1 MNTDNSKNGSLQA
14 KTVAM
19 VLIIVIVIIAT
30 FLGVSAYQ
38 NRTLT
43 RIVGETR
50 VEQQNAIAQ
59 TSGEVMNEMISS
71 IMIDET
77 ALQAKIA
84 NNDFAEIINN
94 TYMLQTIAQSLMDNR
109 DLLTPATVGLPDV
122 STEGT
127 MTAMVLK
134 EDGVDH
140 TQSEYLKILGHMSGT
155 LVALA
160 DNSDKIESCYIGI
173 CDGTHISA
181 NADPAI
187 RYDEDGNLISY
198 SARNR
203 PWYKAAEQAGKLV
216 FTGIEKDAFSG
227 VPYITCTAPIFEDGK
242 VVVVV
247 GIDVILDSMN
257 DFIMTSSTSDG
268 FAFIVNEKGLV
279 VLAPDKID
287 VFGAQINADL
297 LSLRTVD
304 NKGVADVIKKAL
316 KEETDITVVSI
327 NDKEYYMV
335 GAPMPSVGWAV
346 IAIVDKEVT
355 EQPEKIMLTEYDKIN
370 DYATGEFRRSS
381 RIINQTSGL
390 IISALFALSIIGAFL
405 ASRKI
410 AKPLQEMTNDIR
422 EGSGTDK
429 IFEMKDI
436 YKTGDEIQVLA
447 EAFDDLSQKNK
458 QYIDDITQITKEK
471 ERVNTELDMANQIQ
485 TTILPHIFPA
495 FPNRNEFD
503 VYATMNPAKEVGGD
517 FYDFYI
523 VDDNHLAI
531 AIADVSGKG
540 VPAALF
546 MMVTKAILKNNAML
560 NKSVGE
566 VLAMTNDMLCS
577 NNQLDMFVTVW
588 MGILEI
594 STGILTCA
602 NAGHEYPVIM
612 RDGRFELLKD
622 SHGFVLGGFENET
635 YDEYQIRLE
644 KGDKLFVY
652 TDGVPEAVDAERTFF
667 GTDRLVDSLNKVPDA
682 DPEQILDNV
691 KSDVDTFV
699 KGAEQFDDITM
710 LCLEYKGPE
719 IKD

>member
-1 MNTDNSKNGSLQA
+1 M
-14 KTVAM
+14 
-19 VLIIVIVIIAT
+19 
-30 FLGVSAYQ
+30 
-38 NRTLT
+38 
-43 RIVGETR
+43 
-50 VEQQNAIAQ
+50 
-59 TSGEVMNEMISS
+59 
-71 IMIDET
+71 
-77 ALQAKIA
+77 
-84 NNDFAEIINN
+84 
-94 TYMLQTIAQSLMDNR
+94 
-109 DLLTPATVGLPDV
+109 
-122 STEGT
+122 
-127 MTAMVLK
+127 
-134 EDGVDH
+134 
-140 TQSEYLKILGHMSGT
+140 
-155 LVALA
+155 
-160 DNSDKIESCYIGI
+160 
-173 CDGTHISA
+173 
-181 NADPAI
+181 
-187 RYDEDGNLISY
+187 
-198 SARNR
+198 
-203 PWYKAAEQAGKLV
+203 
-216 FTGIEKDAFSG
+216 
-227 VPYITCTAPIFEDGK
+227 PYITCAAPIFEDGK

-517 FYDFYI
+517 YYDFYMI
-523 VDDNHLAI
+523 DDNHLAI

-577 NNQLDMFVTVW
+577 NTQLDMFVTVW

-667 GTDRLVDSLNKVPDA
+667 GTDRLVESLNKVPDA